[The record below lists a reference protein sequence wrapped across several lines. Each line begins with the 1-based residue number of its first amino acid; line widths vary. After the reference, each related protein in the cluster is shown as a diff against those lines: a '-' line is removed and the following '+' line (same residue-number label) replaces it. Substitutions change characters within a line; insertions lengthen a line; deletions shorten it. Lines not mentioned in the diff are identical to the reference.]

1 MILCFYLLL
10 QTVMGTDKPEFT
22 INQQFRFMRNLFVFL
37 FLWLSMTINA
47 QEISSQDSLNIPV
60 FLVDGVE
67 VLNLDSINPEDVVDI
82 KVIKDEEVKKVFYP
96 RVGGVIYITTKSKKF
111 LIPMIQK
118 YKENIDAKKKKEGV
132 IYIR

>member
-1 MILCFYLLL
+1 MDSNIE
-10 QTVMGTDKPEFT
+10 EFT

>member
-1 MILCFYLLL
+1 M
-10 QTVMGTDKPEFT
+10 
-22 INQQFRFMRNLFVFL
+22 
-37 FLWLSMTINA
+37 
-47 QEISSQDSLNIPV
+47 
-60 FLVDGVE
+60 
-67 VLNLDSINPEDVVDI
+67 DSINPEDVVDI

>member
-1 MILCFYLLL
+1 
-10 QTVMGTDKPEFT
+10 
-22 INQQFRFMRNLFVFL
+22 
-37 FLWLSMTINA
+37 MTINA

>member
-1 MILCFYLLL
+1 
-10 QTVMGTDKPEFT
+10 
-22 INQQFRFMRNLFVFL
+22 MRNLFVFL

>member
-10 QTVMGTDKPEFT
+10 QTVMGTDKPVT

>member
-1 MILCFYLLL
+1 
-10 QTVMGTDKPEFT
+10 MGTDKPEFT